1 MLMVLMA
8 GGFEHLRWG
17 AGQSVALEI
26 FLQKISLTT
35 ERNSQCQEK
44 EDHFQKE

>member
-1 MLMVLMA
+1 VRQIRA
-8 GGFEHLRWG
+8 K
-17 AGQSVALEI
+17 I

-35 ERNSQCQEK
+35 ERNSQKCQVK